1 MKTAGFL
8 LMAALV
14 LPKSTEAAWLLWRHS
29 LTITRVEGI
38 PHSIGPQGTVEKW
51 ELINAVEARKEC
63 LASRRD
69 EFKKNHEELAA
80 TYPHTRISQSPV
92 GGGVKASLSTGAQAE
107 RGASE
112 KPVELFL
119 EYTFWCL
126 PTGVDPW
133 MTSLT
138 TEKK

>member
-1 MKTAGFL
+1 MKKILFVFIAV
-8 LMAALV
+8 LV
-14 LPKSTEAAWLLWRHS
+14 MPRSTVAAWLLWKHS

-38 PHSIGPQGTVEKW
+38 PRSIGPQGTVNKW
-51 ELINAVEARKEC
+51 ELLNAVEARTEC
-63 LASRRD
+63 LATLRD
-69 EFKKNHEELAA
+69 EFKKSHEGLIA
-80 TYPHTRISQSPV
+80 TYPNTRISQSPI
-92 GGGVKASLSTGAQAE
+92 GNGVRASLSTGTQAT

-126 PTGVDPW
+126 PTGVDPR
-133 MTSLT
+133 MTTFT